1 MFSVFL
7 SYLETSLDDNFISYL
22 REDLLG
28 VFNSETEANDF
39 RNEILEYLPNLRK
52 EVIEGISEMENLGYN
67 QDNCPKESYNWFHS
81 ELIPLDLLL
90 SVKDNDFSCYYKI
103 KQVPSKISLFTLQK
117 PNTEDLLPNLDS
129 AQGNFVFAELLKNL

>member
-39 RNEILEYLPNLRK
+39 RNEILEYLPILRK

-67 QDNCPKESYNWFHS
+67 QDNLSKESYNWFHS
-81 ELIPLDLLL
+81 KLIPLDLLL
-90 SVKDNDFSCYYKI
+90 SVNDNDFSCYYKI

-117 PNTEDLLPNLDS
+117 PNTEDLLPKVDS